1 MNNSIEEILTPSTP
15 KKNKEIKKLNIIKK
29 LKEYE
34 EQEKITNLLQE
45 FNKKQE
51 DDYFLTQ
58 NNIKI
63 GKFSP
68 EKKNFYDNNNNLIPY
83 SYVGPSSLF
92 NTSISKKA
100 PNIRTNSI
108 LKYKSNASSSKNKE
122 SLHINKNIIIDN
134 KYLKNHFN
142 EIRKRISEIKLQKSE
157 KNRLLF
163 EVPFGVRRSLINQ
176 ENNFIKIMREK
187 KMEKKLQEKI
197 RGKCNKK
204 DINELLINKN
214 QFFDKKNQNYTI
226 IDKNITLENRYR
238 DNLWNITLRNLPIN
252 GKYEKVGYLNVGNN
266 YHPMYTL
273 FNMNKTIEYF
283 SNPRYERNKT
293 EDNKNNRVLS
303 NLKEDFYNLK
313 VKNNLN
319 VLNLIKSL
327 EINGKNL
334 LDLEDKRESEI
345 KGKKIIY
352 KKEDLDSMYLRHN
365 EKSKNGKEN
374 GDIMTKAS
382 LDRIYQ
388 GKTFAQNYKK
398 IDFYKNAN
406 LTSKYS
412 NNINL

>member
-15 KKNKEIKKLNIIKK
+15 KKNQEIKKLNIIKK

-34 EQEKITNLLQE
+34 KQEKITNLLQE

-68 EKKNFYDNNNNLIPY
+68 EKKNFYDSNNNLIPY

-100 PNIRTNSI
+100 TNIRTNSI

-176 ENNFIKIMREK
+176 ENNFIKLIKEK
-187 KMEKKLQEKI
+187 KLEKKLQEKI

-266 YHPMYTL
+266 YHPMYTF
-273 FNMNKTIEYF
+273 FNMNKTIEFF

-293 EDNKNNRVLS
+293 EDNKNNKILS

-352 KKEDLDSMYLRHN
+352 KKQDLDSMYLRQN
-365 EKSKNGKEN
+365 EKSKNGKEI
-374 GDIMTKAS
+374 GDIMTKTS

-388 GKTFAQNYKK
+388 RKTFAKNYKK

-412 NNINL
+412 NDLL

>member
-15 KKNKEIKKLNIIKK
+15 KKNQEIKKLNIIKK

-68 EKKNFYDNNNNLIPY
+68 EKKNFYDSNNNLIPY

-176 ENNFIKIMREK
+176 ENNFIKLIKEK
-187 KMEKKLQEKI
+187 KLEKKLQEKI

-266 YHPMYTL
+266 YHPMYTF
-273 FNMNKTIEYF
+273 FNMNKTIEFF

-293 EDNKNNRVLS
+293 EDNKNNKILS

-352 KKEDLDSMYLRHN
+352 KKQDLDSMYLRQN
-365 EKSKNGKEN
+365 EKSKNGKEI
-374 GDIMTKAS
+374 GDIMTKTS

-388 GKTFAQNYKK
+388 RKTFAQNYKK

-412 NNINL
+412 NDLL

>member
-15 KKNKEIKKLNIIKK
+15 KKRQEIKKLNIIKK

-34 EQEKITNLLQE
+34 EQTKITNLLQE

-51 DDYFLTQ
+51 NDYFLTQ

-68 EKKNFYDNNNNLIPY
+68 EKKNFYDSNNNLIPY

-100 PNIRTNSI
+100 ANIKTNSL

-142 EIRKRISEIKLQKSE
+142 EIRKRISEIKLQKTE
-157 KNRLLF
+157 KNKLLL
-163 EVPFGVRRSLINQ
+163 EVPFGIRQSLINQ
-176 ENNFIKIMREK
+176 ENNFIKLMKEK
-187 KMEKKLQEKI
+187 KLEKKLQEKI

-214 QFFDKKNQNYTI
+214 QFFDQKNQNYTI

-238 DNLWNITLRNLPIN
+238 DNLWNITLRNLPVN

-293 EDNKNNRVLS
+293 EDNKNNKILS
-303 NLKEDFYNLK
+303 NIKEDFYNLK
-313 VKNNLN
+313 LKNNLN
-319 VLNLIKSL
+319 VLNLIKRL
-327 EINGKNL
+327 EINGRNL

-352 KKEDLDSMYLRHN
+352 KKQDLDSMYLRQN
-365 EKSKNGKEN
+365 EKNKNGKEI
-374 GDIMTKAS
+374 GDIMTKTS
-382 LDRIYQ
+382 LDKIYQ
-388 GKTFAQNYKK
+388 RKTFAQNYKK

-412 NNINL
+412 ND

>member
-1 MNNSIEEILTPSTP
+1 MNNSIEEILTSTTP
-15 KKNKEIKKLNIIKK
+15 RKTNEVKKLNVIKR

-34 EQEKITNLLQE
+34 EQEKIANLLQE

-51 DDYFLTQ
+51 NDYFLTQ

-68 EKKNFYDNNNNLIPY
+68 EKKNYYDNNNNLIPY

-92 NTSISKKA
+92 NTSINKKST
-100 PNIRTNSI
+100 NIRTNSI
-108 LKYKSNASSSKNKE
+108 LKYKSNISNSKNKD

-134 KYLKNHFN
+134 KYLKNHYN
-142 EIRKRISEIKLQKSE
+142 EIRKRISEIKLQKMD
-157 KNRLLF
+157 KKRLLL
-163 EVPFGVRRSLINQ
+163 EVPFGVRKSLINQ
-176 ENNFIKIMREK
+176 ENNFIKLIKEK

-197 RGKCNKK
+197 KGKCKK
-204 DINELLINKN
+204 NDINELLINKN
-214 QFFDKKNQNYTI
+214 KFFDKRNQNYSI
-226 IDKNITLENRYR
+226 IDKNITIENRYR

-252 GKYEKVGYLNVGNN
+252 GKYEKIGYLNIGDN

-283 SNPRYERNKT
+283 SNPRFERNKT
-293 EDNKNNRVLS
+293 EDNKNNKILS
-303 NLKEDFYNLK
+303 NIKEDFYNLK
-313 VKNNLN
+313 LKNNLN

-334 LDLEDKRESEI
+334 LDVEDKRESEI

-352 KKEDLDSMYLRHN
+352 KKQDLDSLYLRQN
-365 EKSKNGKEN
+365 EKIKNGKEL
-374 GDIMTKAS
+374 GDLMIKTS
-382 LDRIYQ
+382 LEKIYK
-388 GKTFAQNYKK
+388 GKTFAKNYKK
-398 IDFYKNAN
+398 IDFYKNTN

-412 NNINL
+412 ND

>member
-134 KYLKNHFN
+134 KYLKNHYN

-176 ENNFIKIMREK
+176 ENNFIKLIKEK
-187 KMEKKLQEKI
+187 KLEKKLQEKI

-266 YHPMYTL
+266 YHPMYTF
-273 FNMNKTIEYF
+273 FNMNKTIEFF

-293 EDNKNNRVLS
+293 EDNKNNKILS

>member
-15 KKNKEIKKLNIIKK
+15 QKNQEIKKLNIIKK

-68 EKKNFYDNNNNLIPY
+68 EKKNFYDSNNNLIPY

-92 NTSISKKA
+92 NASISKKA

-176 ENNFIKIMREK
+176 ENNFIKLIKEK
-187 KMEKKLQEKI
+187 KLEKKLQEKI

-266 YHPMYTL
+266 YHPMYTF
-273 FNMNKTIEYF
+273 FNMNKTIEFF

-293 EDNKNNRVLS
+293 EDNKNNKILS

-352 KKEDLDSMYLRHN
+352 KKQDLDSMYLRQN
-365 EKSKNGKEN
+365 EKSKNGKEI
-374 GDIMTKAS
+374 GDIMTKTS

-388 GKTFAQNYKK
+388 RKTFAQNYKK

-412 NNINL
+412 NDLL

>member
-1 MNNSIEEILTPSTP
+1 MNNSIEENLTSSPSQ
-15 KKNKEIKKLNIIKK
+15 KKEEAKKLNIIKK

-34 EQEKITNLLQE
+34 EQGKITNLLQE

-58 NNIKI
+58 NNIRV

-68 EKKNFYDNNNNLIPY
+68 EKINFYDSNHNLIPY

-100 PNIRTNSI
+100 TNVKTNSI
-108 LKYKSNASSSKNKE
+108 LKYKSNLSISKNKDA
-122 SLHINKNIIIDN
+122 LHINKNIIIDN

-142 EIRKRISEIKLQKSE
+142 EIRKRISEIKLQKID
-157 KNRLLF
+157 KNKLLL
-163 EVPFGVRRSLINQ
+163 EVPFGVRKSLINQ
-176 ENNFIKIMREK
+176 EGNFLKLMREK
-187 KMEKKLQEKI
+187 KLEKKLQEKI
-197 RGKCNKK
+197 KGKCNKR
-204 DINELLINKN
+204 DINDLLINKN
-214 QFFDKKNQNYTI
+214 KFFDKKNQNYTI
-226 IDKNITLENRYR
+226 IDKNISIENRYR

-252 GKYEKVGYLNVGNN
+252 GKYEKVGYLNIGNN

-273 FNMNKTIEYF
+273 FNMNKTIDYF

-293 EDNKNNRVLS
+293 EDNNENKLFS
-303 NLKEDFYNLK
+303 NIKEDYYNLK
-313 VKNNLN
+313 LKNNLN
-319 VLNLIKSL
+319 VLNLIKTL
-327 EINGKNL
+327 EINGRNL

-352 KKEDLDSMYLRHN
+352 KKQDLDSLYLRQN
-365 EKSKNGKEN
+365 EKNKNGREL
-374 GDIMTKAS
+374 GDNMIKAS

-388 GKTFAQNYKK
+388 SKTFAKNYKK
-398 IDFYKNAN
+398 IDFYKNTN

-412 NNINL
+412 ND